1 MEGFLALLHL
11 ILAGIG
17 WYFYAIIGMI
27 SLAIGALAGGL
38 FGALGSCFDA
48 SHREMRWVLLGALSG
63 LVVTFYLFTNYAPH
77 P

>member
-27 SLAIGALAGGL
+27 SLAIGALAGMSSRL
-38 FGALGSCFDA
+38 NANAISR
-48 SHREMRWVLLGALSG
+48 SII
-63 LVVTFYLFTNYAPH
+63 AP
-77 P
+77 